1 MEKQV
6 KVTKEGEI
14 LKLEISIKLKESSKI
29 EVKKDFEVKN
39 ELENLKVPVIV
50 ATNRNS
56 NDIVVEDHGDKGFL
70 IRTSRGIYDI
80 NILEGDM

>member
-14 LKLEISIKLKESSKI
+14 LKLEISIELKESSKI
-29 EVKKDFEVKN
+29 EVKKDLEVKN

>member
-14 LKLEISIKLKESSKI
+14 LKLEISLKLKESSKI

-39 ELENLKVPVIV
+39 ELGNLKVPVLV
-50 ATNRNS
+50 GTNRS
-56 NDIVVEDHGDKGFL
+56 NNIVVEDHGDKGFL